1 MCVCVYIYI
10 YTHILHT
17 QIYVY
22 INICVEKYVY
32 EEIDCPEILNNPIS
46 PNTSAQI
53 FIDMFP

>member
-1 MCVCVYIYI
+1 MYICI
-10 YTHILHT
+10 
-17 QIYVY
+17 QRERDVY

-46 PNTSAQI
+46 PNTLAQT

>member
-1 MCVCVYIYI
+1 M
-10 YTHILHT
+10 HT
-17 QIYVY
+17 EIYVY